1 MRYSEVFSVC
11 GLPDVKVVRA
21 KDKKYQVELLGM
33 DVFDPSNQ
41 GAVNRLDSPQ
51 PSTTQAQPAQTEKP

>member
-21 KDKKYQVELLGM
+21 KDKKYRIR
-33 DVFDPSNQ
+33 NT
-41 GAVNRLDSPQ
+41 RLSYWVWTF
-51 PSTTQAQPAQTEKP
+51 SIPAIKVL